1 MSKLEKM
8 QIMGIRSFGPEEPR
22 KIQFFSPLTLILGQN
37 GCGKT
42 TIIESLKYI
51 TTGDA
56 PPGCGKGASFVHD
69 PKLAKE
75 VTVRGQIK
83 LMLKDTKGATLVTTR
98 SLEATQKLKKIECK
112 TIDATL
118 QRRRPDGSTDAISSK
133 CADFE
138 AEISNAL
145 GVSKPI
151 LNNVIFC
158 HQEESNWP
166 LDEGKKVKEKF
177 DAIFNATKYIKCLD
191 TIRKLRAEMK
201 TKVKNMHE
209 VIESLKKWR
218 DEANRKRV
226 DLKESCEQQNKIK
239 VQKSKLKEELEPIR
253 ERLKEICDLEENVGR
268 LNGELIGEK
277 HKLEALRQSQAD
289 LRATLSEQL
298 DCSDEELYHMI
309 QDFQKNLESM
319 EEEQE
324 KVMSRMQSI
333 QREKEKNQ
341 TEISRTERLRGEYEA
356 AYKTQQD
363 YIKERNRQM
372 SSITKEFSFAE
383 FMGVEDFS
391 EQQAQC
397 LLSILLKLV
406 EEERKKI
413 AEKKEEYERKE
424 EAVQKEIDGLR
435 TSEAA
440 LDHDIKTKGKQLDET
455 GKKIRQLKQAL
466 MRNESDLSDMDL
478 DSLKVELTQVED
490 MIAKEESKVN
500 MTELTAEIERAKK
513 NKREGEHEVDEIK
526 RVVAK
531 MNRQANARSQY
542 DIHMK
547 EKKELENRIEFLK
560 RKHADEFEHLLEAIP
575 DDNIKNKVD
584 ACADSLR
591 RRVTELRQE
600 IEGLNKRRTHLSVS
614 IKGQKQQQSRK
625 EQEIRDLESKIDN
638 ICDGMN
644 LDEALEKS
652 KEVKDNLT
660 RERGDLSSSITVL
673 NRFTAKLRQRDCCP
687 LCHRDF
693 PSKDDVNQL
702 IEELEG
708 KVISIP
714 GKLEQVKVKLDKQ
727 EKVHDQIIQLK
738 PQRNLANSA
747 KVELDKIRAQIEE
760 EMKELAKVDSDLE
773 SQKEMLDMT
782 QGDEEMTRQIQ
793 PDVIIIE
800 NNLRKVKQ
808 LKIQIDDLQATLGS
822 SGIDGG
828 MTMEEAV
835 TRQSELEDKLR
846 KLQAKVEELQEQ
858 LQEHKDRLQGLK
870 DRKLRLSTQEL
881 ELRTKLQ
888 ETEKLKEDISKLDE
902 ERNKLTEDIE
912 KAQVDIAPFKFQ
924 ITTKTSEKTKLMEE
938 KDSWIDTQ
946 NNKVSTIVETHRRA
960 NDLHKNISVYISR
973 REENQLKE
981 IRKKVSTL
989 QQAAVQLDSQKKM
1002 VDEQNR
1008 DIEKELANQKQRKR
1022 NLDDEK
1028 KIREKETEA
1037 KRMQKVIRNLE
1048 ERIRGFDYDKLIDEK
1063 TELLQKSS
1071 RIDNQGGILDGRL
1084 QEVNKTIQTLESELR
1099 RKEIRDAEK
1108 NYKQKFVEMKCTDVA
1123 ADDLNK
1129 YYKVLDTAIMQFHS
1143 DKMRTINS
1151 IIRELW
1157 RSTYRGNDIDYIE
1170 IQTDEAES
1178 QGADKRRTYNYRVVM
1193 VKNGTDMDM
1202 RGRCS
1207 AGQKVLA
1214 SLIIR
1219 MALAE
1224 TFSTNCGIL
1233 ALDEPTTN
1241 LDRENIEALAFAL
1254 LEIVNKR
1261 ANQQNLQLII
1271 ITHDQEFLEKLGHPD
1286 YTDYFSLVERND
1298 RGLSTISQKEISQL

>member
-118 QRRRPDGSTDAISSK
+118 QRRRPDGTADAISSK

-138 AEISNAL
+138 AEISSSL

-177 DAIFNATKYIKCLD
+177 DAIFNATKYIKCLE

-201 TKVKNMHE
+201 TKVKNMNE
-209 VIESLKKWR
+209 VIDGLKKWR

-253 ERLKEICDLEENVGR
+253 HRLKEICDLEENVGR
-268 LNGELIGEK
+268 LNGDLIGEK

-298 DCSDEELYHMI
+298 DCSDEELYRMI
-309 QDFQKNLESM
+309 QDFQRNLESM
-319 EEEQE
+319 EAEQE
-324 KVMSRMQSI
+324 KVMSKMQNI
-333 QREKEKNQ
+333 QKEKEKNQ
-341 TEISRTERLRGEYEA
+341 VEMSKTERLRGEYEA
-356 AYKTQQD
+356 SYKTQQD
-363 YIKERNRQM
+363 YIKERNRRM

-383 FMGVEDFS
+383 FMGVEDFN
-391 EQQAQC
+391 EEHAQS
-397 LLSILLKLV
+397 LLSKLLKVV

-413 AEKKEEYERKE
+413 AEKKEEFEMKE
-424 EAVQKEIDGLR
+424 QAVQKEIDGLR

-455 GKKIRQLKQAL
+455 GMRIRQLKQRL
-466 MRNESDLSDMDL
+466 MRNESDLSDTDL
-478 DSLKVELTQVED
+478 DSLKVELTQVEQ
-490 MIAKEESKVN
+490 MIAKEEAKVN
-500 MTELTAEIERAKK
+500 MSELTAEIETAKK
-513 NKREGEHEVDEIK
+513 NKREGEHEIDEIK

-547 EKKELENRIEFLK
+547 EKKELENKIEFLK
-560 RKHADEFEHLLEAIP
+560 RKHADEFEHLLEGIP

-591 RRVTELRQE
+591 RRVTELRRD
-600 IEGLNKRRTHLSVS
+600 IEGLNKRRTQLSMS

-625 EQEIRDLESKIDN
+625 EQEIRELESKIDS
-638 ICDGMN
+638 ICEGAN

-660 RERGDLSSSITVL
+660 RERGDLSSCITVF

-693 PSKDDVNQL
+693 PSKDEVNQL

-714 GKLEQVKVKLDKQ
+714 GKLEEVKIKLDKQ
-727 EKVHDQIIQLK
+727 EKVHDQMIQLK

-747 KVELDKIRAQIEE
+747 KLELDKIRAQIEE

-782 QGDEEMTRQIQ
+782 QGDEEMARQIQ
-793 PDVIIIE
+793 PDVITIE
-800 NNLRKVKQ
+800 NNMRKVKQ
-808 LKIQIDDLQATLGS
+808 LKDQIDDLQATLGS
-822 SGIDGG
+822 SDGG

-835 TRQSELEDKLR
+835 TKQSELEDKLR
-846 KLQAKVEELQEQ
+846 KLQGKVEELQEQ
-858 LQEHKDRLQGLK
+858 LQEHKDCLQGLK

-881 ELRTKLQ
+881 ELKTKLQ
-888 ETEKLKEDISKLDE
+888 ETEKLKEDVAKLEE

-912 KAQVDIAPFKFQ
+912 KAQMEIAPFKFQ
-924 ITTKTSEKTKLMEE
+924 ITTKTSEKTKLMAE

-946 NNKVSTIVETHRRA
+946 NNKVGTILETHRKA
-960 NDLHKNISVYISR
+960 NDLHRNISSYISR
-973 REENQLKE
+973 GEENRLKE
-981 IRKKVSTL
+981 IREKVSSL
-989 QQAAVQLDSQKKM
+989 QETASHLEAQKKM
-1002 VDEQNR
+1002 VDEKNR
-1008 DIEKELANQKQRKR
+1008 DIEKQLANQKQRKR

-1028 KIREKETEA
+1028 KIREKEVEA
-1037 KRMQKVIRNLE
+1037 TRVQKVIRNLE

-1063 TELLQKSS
+1063 TELLEKSS

-1099 RKEIRDAEK
+1099 RKEIRDADK

-1129 YYKVLDTAIMQFHS
+1129 YYKALDTAIMRFHS

-1170 IQTDEAES
+1170 IQTDETES

-1193 VKNGTDMDM
+1193 VKNGTEMDM

-1241 LDRENIEALAFAL
+1241 LDRENIEALALAL
-1254 LEIVNKR
+1254 LDIVNKR
-1261 ANQQNLQLII
+1261 ASQENLQLII
-1271 ITHDQEFLEKLGHPD
+1271 ITHDHEFLEKLGHPD

-1298 RGLSTISQKEISQL
+1298 RGLSTITQKEISQL

>member
-547 EKKELENRIEFLK
+547 EKKELENRIEFL
-560 RKHADEFEHLLEAIP
+560 
-575 DDNIKNKVD
+575 
-584 ACADSLR
+584 
-591 RRVTELRQE
+591 
-600 IEGLNKRRTHLSVS
+600 
-614 IKGQKQQQSRK
+614 
-625 EQEIRDLESKIDN
+625 
-638 ICDGMN
+638 
-644 LDEALEKS
+644 
-652 KEVKDNLT
+652 
-660 RERGDLSSSITVL
+660 
-673 NRFTAKLRQRDCCP
+673 
-687 LCHRDF
+687 
-693 PSKDDVNQL
+693 
-702 IEELEG
+702 
-708 KVISIP
+708 
-714 GKLEQVKVKLDKQ
+714 
-727 EKVHDQIIQLK
+727 
-738 PQRNLANSA
+738 
-747 KVELDKIRAQIEE
+747 
-760 EMKELAKVDSDLE
+760 
-773 SQKEMLDMT
+773 
-782 QGDEEMTRQIQ
+782 
-793 PDVIIIE
+793 
-800 NNLRKVKQ
+800 
-808 LKIQIDDLQATLGS
+808 
-822 SGIDGG
+822 
-828 MTMEEAV
+828 
-835 TRQSELEDKLR
+835 
-846 KLQAKVEELQEQ
+846 
-858 LQEHKDRLQGLK
+858 
-870 DRKLRLSTQEL
+870 
-881 ELRTKLQ
+881 
-888 ETEKLKEDISKLDE
+888 
-902 ERNKLTEDIE
+902 
-912 KAQVDIAPFKFQ
+912 
-924 ITTKTSEKTKLMEE
+924 
-938 KDSWIDTQ
+938 
-946 NNKVSTIVETHRRA
+946 
-960 NDLHKNISVYISR
+960 
-973 REENQLKE
+973 
-981 IRKKVSTL
+981 
-989 QQAAVQLDSQKKM
+989 
-1002 VDEQNR
+1002 
-1008 DIEKELANQKQRKR
+1008 
-1022 NLDDEK
+1022 
-1028 KIREKETEA
+1028 
-1037 KRMQKVIRNLE
+1037 
-1048 ERIRGFDYDKLIDEK
+1048 
-1063 TELLQKSS
+1063 
-1071 RIDNQGGILDGRL
+1071 
-1084 QEVNKTIQTLESELR
+1084 
-1099 RKEIRDAEK
+1099 
-1108 NYKQKFVEMKCTDVA
+1108 
-1123 ADDLNK
+1123 
-1129 YYKVLDTAIMQFHS
+1129 
-1143 DKMRTINS
+1143 
-1151 IIRELW
+1151 
-1157 RSTYRGNDIDYIE
+1157 
-1170 IQTDEAES
+1170 
-1178 QGADKRRTYNYRVVM
+1178 
-1193 VKNGTDMDM
+1193 
-1202 RGRCS
+1202 
-1207 AGQKVLA
+1207 
-1214 SLIIR
+1214 
-1219 MALAE
+1219 
-1224 TFSTNCGIL
+1224 
-1233 ALDEPTTN
+1233 
-1241 LDRENIEALAFAL
+1241 
-1254 LEIVNKR
+1254 
-1261 ANQQNLQLII
+1261 
-1271 ITHDQEFLEKLGHPD
+1271 
-1286 YTDYFSLVERND
+1286 
-1298 RGLSTISQKEISQL
+1298 